1 MNNKN
6 SNRMRKSIIYMNENF
21 KNHLTIDEIAEH
33 MEMSKFYF
41 ITKFKECVG
50 ITPMQFLQSI
60 TLRYAKENIEQSKT
74 ILDNSIDIG
83 LSSQSRLYDLF
94 VNLLGVTP
102 HEYKQHG
109 KDVTITYG
117 YGSTIFGKTFIAFTK
132 KGINHLE
139 FLKEN
144 QDEVFEDFK
153 TIWKN
158 ATFVHDDAEAK
169 KYLADITTAK
179 DTNSQIK
186 VWEASLKYT
195 NWTYDEYN
203 IH

>member
-1 MNNKN
+1 MK
-6 SNRMRKSIIYMNENF
+6 KSIIYMNENF
-21 KNHLTIDEIAEH
+21 KSHPTIDEIAEY
-33 MEMSKFYF
+33 MGMSKFYF

-50 ITPMQFLQSI
+50 ITPMLFLQFI
-60 TLRYAKENIEQSKT
+60 TLQHAKENIDQSKT

-109 KDVTITYG
+109 KNVAITYG

-144 QDEVFEDFK
+144 QDEVLKKFK
-153 TIWKN
+153 SSWGN
-158 ATFVHDDAEAK
+158 ATFLNDDEEAK
-169 KYLADITTAK
+169 KYLKDITIAK
-179 DTNSQIK
+179 NTNSQIK

-195 NWTYDEYN
+195 NWNYDEYN

>member
-1 MNNKN
+1 MN
-6 SNRMRKSIIYMNENF
+6 INF
-21 KNHLTIDEIAEH
+21 KKHPTIDEISNF
-33 MEMSKFYF
+33 MGMNKFYF

-60 TLRYAKENIEQSKT
+60 TLRYAKENIHLSKT

-94 VNLLGVTP
+94 VNLLGITP
-102 HEYKQHG
+102 YEYKQQG
-109 KDVTITYG
+109 KDVLITYG
-117 YGSTIFGKTFIAFTK
+117 YGSTTFGKTFIAFTK

-139 FLKEN
+139 FLKNN
-144 QDEVFEDFK
+144 QDEVLKNFK
-153 TIWKN
+153 NDLEN
-158 ATFVHDDAEAK
+158 ATFINDDEVAQ
-169 KYLADITTAK
+169 KYLENITMAK

-186 VWEASLKYT
+186 IWEASLKYI